1 MDSKVKTNMT
11 ASQNWQQSDPRIF
24 WGEIAPCSH
33 VVQIYED
40 DSEFLHTLEDFVI
53 LGLEDGDSLV
63 LIATERHLKA
73 IEDRCSA
80 KGFNMNAL
88 KKYGQYIAIEAE
100 EMMSKFM
107 VNGWPDEEL
116 FYTSVSEVLNNAR
129 KGGNKVRAFG
139 EMVAL
144 MWANG
149 QQGATVR
156 LEYLWH
162 EFCKKEEF
170 RLLCAYPK
178 SGFTENAV
186 NSIKT
191 ICATHSKI
199 INGEESR
206 YGRLYYTTPQY

>member
-1 MDSKVKTNMT
+1 MT
-11 ASQNWQQSDPRIF
+11 VSQNWQQSDARIF

-40 DSEFLHTLEDFVI
+40 DSEFLDTLEDFVVS
-53 LGLEDGDSLV
+53 GFKDGDSMV
-63 LIATERHLKA
+63 LIATDNHLKT
-73 IEDRCSA
+73 IEARCHA
-80 KGFNMNAL
+80 KGYKINAL
-88 KKYGQYIAIEAE
+88 KVHGQYFAIEAE
-100 EMMSKFM
+100 DMMSRFM

-116 FYTSVSEVLNNAR
+116 FFTAVSKVLNNAR
-129 KGGNKVRAFG
+129 KGGKKVRAFG

-178 SGFTENAV
+178 SGFTENAAT
-186 NSIKT
+186 SIKT

-206 YGRLYYTTPQY
+206 QGKLYYTTPQYI